1 MNPKKKQLSFDD
13 LALNIQQIHKFT
25 SKAAKSAVNQ
35 ALTARN
41 WAVGLYIVEYE
52 QDGKERSSY
61 GNYLLVDLV
70 EKISVKT
77 LECSV
82 QNICRLFYLNY
93 PTICEAVS
101 HKLQAIGLHENILSI

>member
-41 WAVGLYIVEYE
+41 WAVGYYIVEYE

-61 GNYLLVDLV
+61 GSHLLVDLAK
-70 EKISVKT
+70 KISIKG
-77 LECSV
+77 LDRSV
-82 QNICRLFYLNY
+82 LNICRTFYLKY

-101 HKLQAIGLHENILSI
+101 HRLQAISLPENILSI